1 MDVVS
6 VIANAP
12 LFAGLPADQL
22 EKAARI
28 VLPKRFEKGELIFE
42 DGRKADGFYVVAQG
56 RIKVFKVSFDGKEQI
71 LHIFGPGEPVG
82 EAPVFAGGVFPAGA
96 QALDPSTLLFF
107 PRAPLS
113 GCWKKTRPWCLTCWR
128 FFPGGCASS
137 RFRWKIFH

>member
-96 QALDPSTLLFF
+96 QALDPSTLLFSQERLC
-107 PRAPLS
+107 PAAGRKHAP
-113 GCWKKTRPWCLTCWR
+113 G
-128 FFPGGCASS
+128 A
-137 RFRWKIFH
+137 